1 MFDWITGWIDAMGA
15 LGVALL
21 MFLENVFPPIPSE
34 LVMPL
39 AGFNAARGD
48 MSLILV
54 IVAGSIGSLAGAALW
69 YWIGR
74 KFGMSRLKR
83 LSERHGRWVGIA
95 PEELDRAQGWFDR
108 HGGTAV
114 LIGRLI
120 PTVRTLISVPAGINN
135 MGLGK
140 FLTYSAIG
148 TVAWTALL
156 ALLGYWLEGGYE
168 AVEAWLNPISTAIVV
183 GIVALYIWRVVTY
196 DRRRAK
202 AQGRRG
208 GERS

>member
-1 MFDWITGWIDAMGA
+1 MFDWITGWIEAMGA
-15 LGVALL
+15 FGVALL

-48 MSLILV
+48 MNLWV
-54 IVAGSIGSLAGAALW
+54 IIAAGSIGSLAGAALW
-69 YWIGR
+69 YWVGA
-74 KFGMSRLKR
+74 KVGMDRLRR

-95 PEELDRAQGWFDR
+95 PEELDRTADWFHR

-120 PTVRTLISVPAGINN
+120 PTIRTLISIPAGIHH
-135 MGLGK
+135 MPLGR
-140 FLTYSAIG
+140 FLAWSAVG

-156 ALLGYWLEGGYE
+156 TLLGYWLEGGYE
-168 AVEAWLNPISTAIVV
+168 AVQSWMNPISTAVVV
-183 GIVALYIWRVVTY
+183 GIVLFYLWRVVTY
-196 DRRRAK
+196 DRRREKHRA
-202 AQGRRG
+202 AAG
-208 GERS
+208 S

>member
-1 MFDWITGWIDAMGA
+1 MFDWITGWIDSMGA
-15 LGVALL
+15 FGVGLL

-54 IVAGSIGSLAGAALW
+54 ILAGSIGSLAGAALW
-69 YWIGR
+69 YWIGA
-74 KFGMSRLKR
+74 KFGMDRLRR
-83 LSERHGRWVGIA
+83 LSERHGRWVGIS
-95 PEELDRAQGWFDR
+95 PEELEKAQGWFDR
-108 HGGTAV
+108 HGGIAV

-120 PTVRTLISVPAGINN
+120 PTVRTLISVPAGING
-135 MGLGK
+135 MGLPK
-140 FLTYSAIG
+140 FLGYSAVG

-156 ALLGYWLEGGYE
+156 AGLGYWLESGYE

-183 GIVALYIWRVVTY
+183 GIVALYLWRVVTY

-202 AQGRRG
+202 RG
-208 GERS
+208 DRAD